1 MFYGVTNCKSCV
13 YEPCTSSKAVCF
25 DDLKRNGS
33 HNYGEAFE
41 REEEEESLKFHVF
54 SFLGQISQA
63 PNQSSSLRTESP
75 LSVPLSQHAKPC
87 LILSLHTRTLQLLQ
101 PFPPYF
107 LVVVLDLDI
116 SVVRKKESTE
126 EEKAIKATSLQKGG
140 VPITMMQP
148 ARQKR
153 DEYVIFTEKLYS
165 VDSGFNCSNR

>member
-1 MFYGVTNCKSCV
+1 MYSHFWVKFRKPPINLLV
-13 YEPCTSSKAVCF
+13 YARSPHS
-25 DDLKRNGS
+25 
-33 HNYGEAFE
+33 
-41 REEEEESLKFHVF
+41 VF
-54 SFLGQISQA
+54 LLASMQNLA
-63 PNQSSSLRTESP
+63 
-75 LSVPLSQHAKPC
+75 LSYLYIPV
-87 LILSLHTRTLQLLQ
+87 TLQLLQ

-140 VPITMMQP
+140 VPIIMMQP

-153 DEYVIFTEKLYS
+153 DEYIIFTEKLYS